1 MTLADADPRAVAV
14 AQAVHD
20 RERPQATIL
29 FGSRARGD
37 YNEQHSDID
46 LLLVCDEEPG
56 NDERI
61 AAEDFAHATVKA
73 IYQRV
78 VPFQL
83 EYMRRASFDSR
94 RLYINSISTQAML
107 TGVVMSDN
115 PEEFTSQY
123 ANQPEGFPR
132 RYNWPEYDEHVDAAR
147 DYLSAFNTIS
157 EVNPIDRAAGQ
168 MAQQA
173 LERAMKA
180 AIIAHGATPQRNTHS
195 IGDLLGTLRRIDP
208 ELVDYHFSVDP
219 DIYTQYSGA
228 QRYERSSERGDSQP
242 RLTEVGNYY
251 EDTLQDVHFLLAYA
265 RRVEE
270 RNRANT

>member
-1 MTLADADPRAVAV
+1 MTRATADPRAVAV

-20 RERPQATIL
+20 REHPQATIL
-29 FGSRARGD
+29 FGSRGRGD
-37 YNEQHSDID
+37 YDDKHSDID
-46 LLLVCDEEPG
+46 LLLVCEDYPDSDTEM
-56 NDERI
+56 
-61 AAEDFAHATVKA
+61 AAADFAQATVKA
-73 IYQRV
+73 IYQRD

-83 EYMRRASFDSR
+83 EYMRRESFDSR
-94 RLYINSISTQAML
+94 RPYINSISTQALL
-107 TGVVMSDN
+107 TGVVMSGN

-132 RYNWPEYDEHVDAAR
+132 RYDWPEYDEHVEAAQ
-147 DYLSAFNTIS
+147 DYLAGFNTIF
-157 EVNPIDRAAGQ
+157 ENNPIDRAAGQ

-180 AIIAHGATPQRNTHS
+180 AIIAHGATPERDTHN
-195 IGDLLGTLRRIDP
+195 IGHLLGTLRRIDP
-208 ELVDYHFSVDP
+208 QLADYQFSVDP

-228 QRYERSSERGDSQP
+228 QRYRRESSQP

-251 EDTLQDVHFLLAYA
+251 EDTVQDVHFLLAYA

-270 RNRANT
+270 RNRPNTDG

>member
-14 AQAVHD
+14 AEAVHQ

-37 YNEQHSDID
+37 YNEKYSDID
-46 LLLVCDEEPG
+46 LLLVCDEEP
-56 NDERI
+56 DTDARI
-61 AAEDFAHATVKA
+61 DAEEFARATVNA
-73 IYQRV
+73 IYRRY

-83 EYMRRASFDSR
+83 DYAPRKAFDSER
-94 RLYINSISTQAML
+94 PYINSVSTQALL
-107 TGVVMSDN
+107 TGVVMTDN

-132 RYNWPEYDEHVDAAR
+132 RFNWPEYDEHLAAAE
-147 DYLSAFNTIS
+147 DYLAAFITLS
-157 EVNPIDRAAGQ
+157 EVNPIDRGAGQ

-195 IGDLLGTLRRIDP
+195 IGDLLGTLRRLDP
-208 ELVDYHFSVDP
+208 ELLNYYFSVHP
-219 DIYTQYSGA
+219 AIYNQYAGGE
-228 QRYERSSERGDSQP
+228 RYEIGSQQP
-242 RLTEVGNYY
+242 RLTEVGGYY
-251 EDTLQDVHFLLAYA
+251 EDTAQDVNFLLAYA

-270 RNRANT
+270 RNRPDTDW

>member
-1 MTLADADPRAVAV
+1 MTRANADPRAVAV

-29 FGSRARGD
+29 FGSRGRGD
-37 YNEQHSDID
+37 YNDKYSDID
-46 LLLVCDEEPG
+46 LLLVCEDYPD
-56 NDERI
+56 NDARI

-73 IYQRV
+73 IYRRN

-83 EYMRRASFDSR
+83 EYTRRDFFDSSR
-94 RLYINSISTQAML
+94 VFINSVSTQALL

-123 ANQPEGFPR
+123 ANAPRDFPG
-132 RYNWPEYDEHVDAAR
+132 RYNWPEYDEHVDAAQ
-147 DYLSAFNTIS
+147 DYIAAFDRIFDD
-157 EVNPIDRAAGQ
+157 NPIDRAAGQ

-195 IGDLLGTLRRIDP
+195 IADLLGTLRRIDP
-208 ELVDYHFSVDP
+208 ALADYHFSVDP

-228 QRYERSSERGDSQP
+228 QRYERSSERSDSQP
-242 RLTEVGNYY
+242 RLTEVGNYF
-251 EDTLQDVHFLLAYA
+251 EDTVQDVHFLLTYA
-265 RRVEE
+265 RQVEE
-270 RNRANT
+270 RNRPNT